1 MHRFFISPSDLQK
14 DQFHSTD
21 KELCHQVS
29 KVLKMRAGKK
39 VILCDNLENE
49 LEAEWT
55 TVSRSI
61 CEAKIIEKKI
71 VDDISSKLPVHLYV
85 SPLKNQNR
93 WELILEKGTE
103 IGIASF
109 TPLISKRSEASELR
123 KPERLQRIIKEAAEQ
138 SGRTK
143 LPELNSPLQFD
154 QLVEICTPGNA
165 LGFIA
170 TLHESTTPL
179 SQAIEE
185 EIKAC
190 PMSKIGL
197 NIFIG
202 PEGGFT
208 EEEVEEIVK
217 KSVRAVTLGSQTL
230 RTETAAIVAGALALH
245 QEN

>member
-1 MHRFFISPSDLQK
+1 MHRFFINPNDLHK
-14 DQFHSTD
+14 DTFTSTD
-21 KELCHQVS
+21 KDLCHQVS
-29 KVLKMRAGKK
+29 KVLKMRAGKPI
-39 VILCDNLENE
+39 VFCDNLENE

-55 TVSRSI
+55 TVSRSL

-71 VDDISSKLPVHLYV
+71 MDDISSKMPVHLYV

-93 WELILEKGTE
+93 WELILEKATE
-103 IGIASF
+103 IGVASF
-109 TPLISKRSEASELR
+109 TPILTKRSESEGLR
-123 KPERLQRIIKEAAEQ
+123 KPERLERIIKEAAEQ

-143 LPELNSPLQFD
+143 LPELNSPLKFE
-154 QLVEICTPGNA
+154 QLVEICKPGNA

-170 TLHESTTPL
+170 TLHENTIPL
-179 SQAIEE
+179 AQAIEE

-217 KSVRAVTLGSQTL
+217 KGIRPITLGTQTL
-230 RTETAAIVAGALALH
+230 RTETAAIVTAAIAI
-245 QEN
+245 QS